1 MQKNKRSNLLFT
13 HILCLFLMFLMT
25 SCISGS
31 TLRTARVLEQGQI
44 EFSGGVSGTN
54 CIGVSQVAI
63 GAYGIT
69 DKMEIEGRWEEQFF
83 AIASRLQILKSE
95 ANYIDGLV
103 FFEGG
108 YNKSDDYFQWGPGV
122 MFGKRWSYIEPY
134 ISYRYR
140 RLTSTP
146 ILKAFSI
153 DFSLPKN
160 FHYAKLG
167 SRIYFSKRLNNF
179 ETHSK
184 DLKHRFFLDLEVG
197 PTFFG
202 SDYLFDWAVNF
213 GFQY

>member
-1 MQKNKRSNLLFT
+1 
-13 HILCLFLMFLMT
+13 MFLMT
-25 SCISGS
+25 GCISGS

-44 EFSGGVSGTN
+44 EFSGGMSVSSFA
-54 CIGVSQVAI
+54 GVAQVVI
-63 GAYGIT
+63 GAYGIA
-69 DKMEIEGRWEEQFF
+69 DRIEVEGRWEEQFF
-83 AIASRLQILKSE
+83 TIASRLQILKSE

-108 YNKSDDYFQWGPGV
+108 YNKTVDCFQWGPGV

-146 ILKAFSI
+146 KLKAFLL
-153 DFSLPKN
+153 DFSLPKD
-160 FHYAKLG
+160 FHYVKLG
-167 SRIYFSKRLNNF
+167 SRIYFSKRPNNF
-179 ETHSK
+179 ENHAK

-202 SDYLFDWAVNF
+202 SDCIFDWAVNF
-213 GFQY
+213 GCQY